1 MKKYLVIGKPVDHSL
16 SPQLHN
22 YWIKINKI
30 NAIYDKRD
38 IDDTELKD
46 LIIDIKDRKINGVNV
61 TVPYKKKI
69 ISYLDELSEEA
80 KITESVNTIFMKED
94 KLIGHNTDIKGFELS
109 VRDTNFD
116 IKKKTILIL
125 GAGGVVPSI
134 IYALN
139 KMQVSQ
145 IIVSNRTKEKALDLK
160 NLFQKIAI
168 VDWGEI
174 PNFDM
179 IINATSVGLKENED
193 LKLDLS
199 KVENKFFYDVIY
211 NPSETNFLKSG
222 KNFGNKTI
230 NGKMMFI
237 YQAHLAFKI
246 WHKVEPK
253 INDEVIKIVS

>member
-30 NAIYDKRD
+30 NAIYDKKD
-38 IDDTELKD
+38 IDDAELKD
-46 LIIDIKDRKINGVNV
+46 LIIDIKDRKINGVKV
-61 TVPYKKKI
+61 TLNKKKKI

-80 KITESVNTIFMKED
+80 KITESVNTIFMEED

-134 IYALN
+134 VYALN
-139 KMQVSQ
+139 KMQASQ
-145 IIVSNRTKEKALDLK
+145 IIVSNRTKEKALYLK
-160 NLFQKIAI
+160 NLFKKISI
-168 VDWGEI
+168 VNWGEI

-193 LKLDLS
+193 LKLDFS

-222 KNFGNKTI
+222 KKFGNKTI

-246 WHKVEPK
+246 WHNVEPK

>member
-30 NAIYDKRD
+30 NAIYDKKD
-38 IDDTELKD
+38 IDDAELKD

-134 IYALN
+134 VYALN
-139 KMQVSQ
+139 KMQASQ
-145 IIVSNRTKEKALDLK
+145 IIVSNRTKEKALYLK
-160 NLFQKIAI
+160 NLFKKISI
-168 VDWGEI
+168 VNWGEI

-193 LKLDLS
+193 LKLDFS

-211 NPSETNFLKSG
+211 NPSETNILKSG
-222 KNFGNKTI
+222 KKFGNKTI
-230 NGKMMFI
+230 NGKVMFI

-253 INDEVIKIVS
+253 INDEVINIVS

>member
-30 NAIYDKRD
+30 NAIYDKKD
-38 IDDTELKD
+38 IDDAELKD

-80 KITESVNTIFMKED
+80 KITESVNTIFMEED

-134 IYALN
+134 VYALN
-139 KMQVSQ
+139 KMQASQ
-145 IIVSNRTKEKALDLK
+145 IIVSNRTKEKALYLK
-160 NLFQKIAI
+160 NLFKKISI
-168 VDWGEI
+168 VNWGEI

-193 LKLDLS
+193 LKLDFS

-222 KNFGNKTI
+222 KKFGNKTV

-237 YQAHLAFKI
+237 YQAYLAFRI
-246 WHKVEPK
+246 WHKVDPK
-253 INDEVIKIVS
+253 INNEVIKIVS

>member
-30 NAIYDKRD
+30 NAIYDKKD
-38 IDDTELKD
+38 IDDAELKD

-80 KITESVNTIFMKED
+80 KITESVNTIFMEED

-134 IYALN
+134 VYALN
-139 KMQVSQ
+139 KMQASQ
-145 IIVSNRTKEKALDLK
+145 IIVSNRTKEKALYLK
-160 NLFQKIAI
+160 NLFKKISI
-168 VDWGEI
+168 VNWGEI

-193 LKLDLS
+193 LKLDFS

-222 KNFGNKTI
+222 KKFGNKTI

-246 WHKVEPK
+246 WHKIEPK